1 MRART
6 GGADL
11 TIHEGSVVLEYS
23 GSLNRGVVGMIIY
36 VVCRFTKRKGDSH
49 RALMV

>member
-23 GSLNRGVVGMIIY
+23 GSLNRGVVDMINHM
-36 VVCRFTKRKGDSH
+36 VCRFTKRTGNSH